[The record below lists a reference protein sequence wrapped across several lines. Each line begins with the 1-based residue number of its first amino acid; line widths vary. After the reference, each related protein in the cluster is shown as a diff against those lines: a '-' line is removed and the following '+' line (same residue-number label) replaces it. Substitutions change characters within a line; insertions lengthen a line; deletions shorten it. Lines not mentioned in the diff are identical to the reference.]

1 MFGLQIEEN
10 TKILTSLGYR
20 FTQAT
25 PTRETDS
32 RPTSSLKPSDSPI
45 TTLQSQG
52 GRATPSDKWKQG
64 ARRILLQWVQELIK
78 RYDDGSLAKV
88 LKSKLRTAVKNNLF
102 ILINLG
108 TVIVSQCRISV
119 PTGVMA
125 MLSYQ

>member
-78 RYDDGSLAKV
+78 RYDDGRKAK
-88 LKSKLRTAVKNNLF
+88 F
-102 ILINLG
+102 
-108 TVIVSQCRISV
+108 
-119 PTGVMA
+119 
-125 MLSYQ
+125 